1 MGLEESSKRNNRCV
15 TQTKETKQTKQSIL
29 NSINMSADDFSDAMI
44 VVGAGLSGGSCA
56 LTILESGKRVIL
68 VEKEKKLGGNSVRAS
83 SGYNA
88 PETHYQ
94 SEQHVPDTND
104 IFMHDTAYSST
115 KDINAVATPL
125 IKTLV
130 KNSASGIDWM
140 ESHGIKLP
148 VVSQCGGHSQART
161 HRPTTGAAG
170 GYITLG
176 LLRNVKKYAKKG
188 RAKIIK
194 KAKMTELIKENGR
207 VVGLKYIDTASGQE
221 KQVKGMGVVI
231 ATGGFC
237 YNKEMIRE
245 YSPTNVELST
255 TNGHWANG
263 EGMLVAQKAGAKLVD
278 MACVQVHPTGFIDPK
293 EPKAREKTLAAECLR
308 AAGALLINRDGHRF
322 VNELGHRDDVT
333 SAERGQPGQIRL
345 ILNPVAVK
353 EVEPHVRMY
362 TNFFKVLKPYKNSH
376 ELAKEMG
383 IDVANLIDSY
393 DTYNESARKGW
404 CPSGKTR
411 FPGVPYRADQEL
423 RVGFVEPVL
432 HYVMGGIAI
441 DPQSR
446 ALDEEDRVIPGL
458 FSCGEAAGGV
468 HGRNR
473 LAGNSLVECV
483 VYGRVSGDSAV
494 KYMSG
499 TRSKL

>member
-1 MGLEESSKRNNRCV
+1 
-15 TQTKETKQTKQSIL
+15 
-29 NSINMSADDFSDAMI
+29 MSHNDPEAII

-56 LTILESGKRVIL
+56 LTILEAGKKVIL

-83 SGYNA
+83 SGINA
-88 PETHYQ
+88 SQTHHQ
-94 SEQHVPDTND
+94 KAQNVPDTND
-104 IFMHDTAYSST
+104 LFMHDTAYSAT
-115 KDINAVATPL
+115 KDINAKPTPL
-125 IKTLV
+125 VEVLV
-130 KNSASGIDWM
+130 KNSADGVSWL
-140 ESHGIKLP
+140 EAHGLELP
-148 VVSQCGGHSQART
+148 VLSQCGGHSAGRT

-176 LLRNVKKYAKKG
+176 LLRHVKKYAKKG
-188 RAKIIK
+188 QCTIVK
-194 KAKMTELIKENGR
+194 KAKVTDLIRENGK
-207 VVGLKYIDTASGQE
+207 VVGLKYAHTQTGAKEEIRGA
-221 KQVKGMGVVI
+221 GVVI

-237 YNKEMIRE
+237 YNKEMIRQ
-245 YSPTNVELST
+245 YSPTNVECST
-255 TNGHWANG
+255 TNGPWANG
-263 EGMLVAQKAGAKLVD
+263 EGLAVAKAVGAKLVD

-308 AAGALLINRDGHRF
+308 AAGALLINREGHRF

-333 SAERGQPGQIRL
+333 SAERGQKGKIRL
-345 ILNPVAVK
+345 VLNSVAIK

-383 IDVANLIDSY
+383 VDVADLKDTF

-411 FPGVPYRADQEL
+411 FPGAPYKVDQEL

-432 HYVMGGIAI
+432 HYVMGGIGI
-441 DPQSR
+441 DPESR
-446 ALDEEDRVIPGL
+446 ALDENDQVIPGL
-458 FSCGEAAGGV
+458 FACGEAAGGV

-483 VYGRVSGDSAV
+483 VYGRVAGDSCV
-494 KYMSG
+494 KLLNGYPG
-499 TRSKL
+499 KSKL

>member
-1 MGLEESSKRNNRCV
+1 
-15 TQTKETKQTKQSIL
+15 
-29 NSINMSADDFSDAMI
+29 MSADDFSDAMI

-88 PETHYQ
+88 SETHHQ
-94 SEQHVPDTND
+94 KEQNVPDTND

-115 KDINAVATPL
+115 KDINAVPTPL
-125 IKTLV
+125 IETLC
-130 KNSASGIDWM
+130 KNSASGVDWM
-140 ESHGIKLP
+140 ESHGIQLP
-148 VVSQCGGHSQART
+148 VLSPCGGHSQART

-176 LLRNVKKYAKKG
+176 LLRHVKKYAKKNQ
-188 RAKIIK
+188 AKIIK

-221 KQVKGMGVVI
+221 KQVRGKGVVI

-237 YNKEMIRE
+237 YNKEMIAE
-245 YSPTNVELST
+245 YSPTNVALST

-308 AAGALLINRDGHRF
+308 AAGALLINREGHRF

-333 SAERGQPGQIRL
+333 SAEKGQKGKIRL
-345 ILNPVAVK
+345 ILNPVAVAQ
-353 EVEPHVRMY
+353 VEPHVRMY
-362 TNFFKVLKPYKNSH
+362 TNFFKVLKPYKNSY
-376 ELAKEMG
+376 ELAKEMN
-383 IDVANLIDSY
+383 IDVNALIDTY
-393 DTYNESARKGW
+393 DTYNASAKKGW
-404 CPSGKTR
+404 CPSGKPR
-411 FPGVPYRADQEL
+411 FPGVPYKADQEL

-441 DPQSR
+441 NTSSQC
-446 ALDEEDRVIPGL
+446 LDENDQVIPGL
-458 FSCGEAAGGV
+458 FACGETAGGV

-494 KYMSG
+494 KYMGG